1 MAKAIQQGGRNVWT
15 GYLEWGGVDD
25 FFWMRCSNLFN
36 IHTAFTG
43 RHNDIFLGATISNDT
58 EVVLFFNISAIFN

>member
-25 FFWMRCSNLFN
+25 FFWMSRTQIAISYGHILMPNVEQVLTVMARYTLV
-36 IHTAFTG
+36 TAMQAEG
-43 RHNDIFLGATISNDT
+43 G
-58 EVVLFFNISAIFN
+58 